1 MKTKD
6 GRNVDSFSRF
16 VETFRLAQIKRREII
31 QSIISFS
38 KPTNISI
45 IPTQKK
51 DQNNLCNS
59 CTTERKTNEPKV
71 FCQNIK
77 QNEMVYFSSFSLKML
92 FVIVI
97 LVRFLDLI
105 YGVNYTEKMMRDKN
119 TPNKIYKIDI
129 VNQMI
134 KNQLKGEMM
143 DEGIFFKI

>member
-1 MKTKD
+1 
-6 GRNVDSFSRF
+6 
-16 VETFRLAQIKRREII
+16 
-31 QSIISFS
+31 
-38 KPTNISI
+38 
-45 IPTQKK
+45 
-51 DQNNLCNS
+51 
-59 CTTERKTNEPKV
+59 
-71 FCQNIK
+71 
-77 QNEMVYFSSFSLKML
+77 MVYFSSFSLKML

-143 DEGIFFKI
+143 DEGIF

>member
-1 MKTKD
+1 
-6 GRNVDSFSRF
+6 
-16 VETFRLAQIKRREII
+16 
-31 QSIISFS
+31 
-38 KPTNISI
+38 
-45 IPTQKK
+45 
-51 DQNNLCNS
+51 LCNS
-59 CTTERKTNEPKV
+59 CTTERKTDELKV

-143 DEGIFFKI
+143 DEGIF